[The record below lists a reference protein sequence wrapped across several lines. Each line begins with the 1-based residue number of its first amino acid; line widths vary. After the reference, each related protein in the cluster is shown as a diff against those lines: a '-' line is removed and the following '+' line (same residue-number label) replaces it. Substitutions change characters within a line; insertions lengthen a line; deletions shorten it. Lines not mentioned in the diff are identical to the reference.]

1 MKMVTIIKKEKWR
14 GTMVMLFLLCTICGV
29 KGEEPSAKL
38 ILCSKDGTKVAYL
51 LTERP
56 KISFAEDNLVIKTY
70 SFYAE
75 YPLTGIQK
83 LSYEGV
89 SSMGINDI
97 ISDAVSF
104 SIQDGDVVVLYNISP
119 GQQISVYGI
128 DGKMYMRQ
136 ISTDAKNTRIS
147 LSMLPSGTYVI
158 KAKGLSFKI
167 MKL

>member
-14 GTMVMLFLLCTICGV
+14 GTMVMLFLLCAICGV
-29 KGEEPSAKL
+29 KGEKPSAKL
-38 ILCSKDGTKVAYL
+38 ILCSKDGTKVSYL
-51 LTERP
+51 LTEKP
-56 KISFAEDNLVIKTY
+56 KISFTTDNLVIKTY

-83 LSYEGV
+83 LCYEGV
-89 SSMGINDI
+89 SPMDINSI

-104 SIQDGDVVVLYNISP
+104 SIQDGDVVILYNMSP

-128 DGKMYMRQ
+128 DGKMYMKQ
-136 ISTDAKNTRIS
+136 QSTNTGKTSIS

-158 KAKGLSFKI
+158 KTKDISFKM